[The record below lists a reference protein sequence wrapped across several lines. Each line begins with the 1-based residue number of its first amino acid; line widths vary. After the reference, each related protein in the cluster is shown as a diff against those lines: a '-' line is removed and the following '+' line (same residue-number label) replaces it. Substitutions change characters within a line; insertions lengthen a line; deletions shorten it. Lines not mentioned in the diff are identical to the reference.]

1 MLPMVEF
8 PFIVQHYAP
17 YFKDVFSEEAWIEF
31 ERYISGLIVSEN
43 KTVEGINRLCVM
55 ESRNQSSLNRLLTKS
70 PYSLQKLNEARLHV
84 MDSLPETKI
93 KRKGVLS
100 IDDTLLSHYG
110 QEFEEITKLY
120 DPVTDSYV
128 WAHNLVTLHY
138 SDDQTDYP
146 LAFQLWKPVK
156 LEKLEAGMRAA
167 GIDFPPEK
175 EAWKTSDPRKWRLY
189 LRRAWTRRLKKY
201 PQLSALYETKL
212 DIAKALLRQW
222 LQIHPDE
229 QQVVTFD
236 DWYTEAEFCQYI
248 DQELHLAYVGTLA
261 GKDALLLKQGKTDLA
276 TFASQLKA
284 EHLDKLTR
292 GEVGVFEKITIA
304 YKGRKEVYYTYCN
317 THNLCRF
324 GHQRLVINYRQEDLS
339 DDPAFFISNR
349 LYWHAEGITRI
360 RRHRW
365 PVEVYHEE
373 GKDEGIDQYQ
383 LRDFEAIQRHVALV
397 AVVYSLLRAA
407 QHDPLLRQQ
416 LQRLLKLP
424 LEGSAAF
431 WRRASQAH
439 ALWCLGLL
447 INMGLSHGQSL
458 HKVLAPV
465 LHAVC
470 YR

>member
-1 MLPMVEF
+1 
-8 PFIVQHYAP
+8 
-17 YFKDVFSEEAWIEF
+17 
-31 ERYISGLIVSEN
+31 
-43 KTVEGINRLCVM
+43 
-55 ESRNQSSLNRLLTKS
+55 
-70 PYSLQKLNEARLHV
+70 
-84 MDSLPETKI
+84 
-93 KRKGVLS
+93 VLS

-248 DQELHLAYVGTLA
+248 DQELHLAYVELRAMNYKLHRFGAPGRFAPPA
-261 GKDALLLKQGKTDLA
+261 GVLGVRAKLSFPALLRYALP
-276 TFASQLKA
+276 
-284 EHLDKLTR
+284 
-292 GEVGVFEKITIA
+292 
-304 YKGRKEVYYTYCN
+304 
-317 THNLCRF
+317 F
-324 GHQRLVINYRQEDLS
+324 GSRL
-339 DDPAFFISNR
+339 
-349 LYWHAEGITRI
+349 H
-360 RRHRW
+360 H
-365 PVEVYHEE
+365 
-373 GKDEGIDQYQ
+373 
-383 LRDFEAIQRHVALV
+383 
-397 AVVYSLLRAA
+397 
-407 QHDPLLRQQ
+407 
-416 LQRLLKLP
+416 
-424 LEGSAAF
+424 
-431 WRRASQAH
+431 
-439 ALWCLGLL
+439 
-447 INMGLSHGQSL
+447 
-458 HKVLAPV
+458 
-465 LHAVC
+465 
-470 YR
+470 